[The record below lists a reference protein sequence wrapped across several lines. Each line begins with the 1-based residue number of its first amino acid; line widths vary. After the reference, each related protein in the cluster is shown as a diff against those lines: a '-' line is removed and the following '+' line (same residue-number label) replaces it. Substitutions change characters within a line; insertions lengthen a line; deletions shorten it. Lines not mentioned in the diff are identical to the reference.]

1 MVYYCG
7 VTSEFITDEKNL
19 GPTIGGASQSDRNR
33 DGVDRDGDGVIND
46 GTEDERPAKKKKR
59 DERRDYANVLRWLRL
74 SVEKGNAATEYA
86 TGFMFR
92 RELK

>member
-1 MVYYCG
+1 MSAWWN
-7 VTSEFITDEKNL
+7 TE
-19 GPTIGGASQSDRNR
+19 
-33 DGVDRDGDGVIND
+33 VDQGDGEKEYLSAMKYYH
-46 GTEDERPAKKKKR
+46 GR